1 MTLDLA
7 VFLVPLVLGGLL
19 LVVVAYLKYQSH
31 QLKQY
36 IQNLYDINQTV
47 DQDALDFIQQA
58 WSVLQHSGCQG
69 LRAQVNWFGEQ
80 SDMCFGQLQEQPSD
94 QQYIA
99 QGDITIKLAFYTP
112 SLRGE
117 KRYMAQL
124 VQQTFSQLLQQ
135 DIYIKLNQI
144 LLTQQRL
151 ERFQLFAQH
160 DLKNL
165 MQFIELLGD
174 QVERIHS
181 AQDYAK
187 LIARLKVSL
196 PNVKQRA
203 QRTLGQLKTSLSGD
217 TEVELI
223 ALQALVAQ
231 VAANLM
237 LKVEMQTDEHVLCL
251 SKPLI
256 SEVLVNVLSNFRDHG
271 EAQQPVCIKSYTQ
284 SAYVYLEL
292 YQFVSNA
299 KCDYVVQNARRL
311 FEPFWSS
318 SESGMGLGL
327 FLARSLLT
335 KIDGDIH
342 LINENQRLGF
352 VLRLPLSE
360 QALTSVVTS
369 VSN

>member
-1 MTLDLA
+1 MTLNLA
-7 VFLVPLVLGGLL
+7 VFVVPLVLGVLL

-31 QLKQY
+31 QLKQR
-36 IQNLYDINQTV
+36 IQALYDINQAV
-47 DQDALDFIQQA
+47 QQDALDFIQQA
-58 WSVLQHSGCQG
+58 WSVLQDSGSQG
-69 LRAQVNWFGEQ
+69 LRARVNWFGEQ
-80 SDMCFGQLQEQPSD
+80 SEMCFGLLQDQPSD

-99 QGDITIKLAFYTP
+99 QGDIAIELAFYTP

-117 KRYMAQL
+117 QRYMAQL

-174 QVERIHS
+174 QVERIDS
-181 AQDYAK
+181 AQDQAK

-196 PNVKQRA
+196 PAVKQRA

-223 ALQALVAQ
+223 ALQALVQ
-231 VAANLM
+231 QMAANLT
-237 LKVEMQTDEHVLCL
+237 LKVEAQTDDNCL
-251 SKPLI
+251 YLSRPLM

-284 SAYVYLEL
+284 SGMCCLEI
-292 YQFVSNA
+292 YQFIPGDNSGFLVKNA
-299 KCDYVVQNARRL
+299 NRL
-311 FEPFWSS
+311 FEPFWST

-335 KIDGDIH
+335 KIGGEIH
-342 LINENQRLGF
+342 LINQNQRLGF
-352 VLRLPLSE
+352 LLRLPM
-360 QALTSVVTS
+360 QPQTPHSVISTTP
-369 VSN
+369 N